1 MAKRN
6 IWSDPSP
13 YGTYQGEAGNP
24 DMWKASFEQAFYSR
38 EKSVSILKEMAE
50 TPEMILGIPK
60 GASQGEI
67 KNAFRKLAII
77 HHPDK
82 GGDRVEFEKI
92 MAAYSLLS
100 GDKK

>member
-82 GGDRVEFEKI
+82 GGDPEIFRTLLEAYEK
-92 MAAYSLLS
+92 L
-100 GDKK
+100 K